1 VTLHQVSY
9 LRVVPGFT
17 GPAIDVPDN
26 SYPWPVLRTVQR
38 PLTEDDL
45 NEMDCCLTEIS
56 DPVHAVTAANPNR
69 LLSAIRELREL
80 RGMPKSVKL

>member
-1 VTLHQVSY
+1 VTLHQVSH
-9 LRVVPGFT
+9 LRVVPGFS
-17 GPAIDVPDN
+17 GPSINVPDN
-26 SYPWPVLRTVQR
+26 SYPWPLLRALSK
-38 PLTEDDL
+38 PLSADDL
-45 NEMDCCLTEIS
+45 DEMDACLTEIS